1 VGFSS
6 EPGQLPGWGS
16 PVSTNS
22 FSPNTPGSEGVGSLS
37 PSNSSSAQRIE
48 LGELDLDTLLRLGV
62 AQGASDI
69 HLRVATPPMLRKDGD
84 IFYTKLPPVSL
95 DSMKGYLQRMVPK
108 SHIPKLQQRTD
119 HDFSF
124 SMPGLARFRVNL
136 FYEMSRP
143 GMVLRVVPERVP
155 QLEELDLPPVLSRF
169 TTLNRGLVLFT
180 GPTGAGKTTS
190 MAAMLEHINRSHAKH
205 IITLEDPVEF
215 VHSSQ
220 KSTITQRQLGLDTD
234 TFPNAIK
241 YALRQDPDVILLGE
255 MRDRETILSALHAAE
270 TGHLVFST
278 LHTNDAVQT
287 INRIINAFEPH
298 EREPVRLQLA
308 NVLQGTVSQRLVR
321 RADGP
326 GRYAI
331 LEIMFVT
338 PAVRDYIERSEI
350 DEIYALLK
358 NGEFEGMCSLNVALY
373 RAYQQGII
381 SDDVALKA
389 SDNPHELHQMFRG
402 AFHGQMNG

>member
-1 VGFSS
+1 MNTPNPFETEV
-6 EPGQLPGWGS
+6 PVQLP
-16 PVSTNS
+16 PQNA
-22 FSPNTPGSEGVGSLS
+22 SEADAYMSEALRAGASG
-37 PSNSSSAQRIE
+37 QRIE

-62 AQGASDI
+62 AQGSSDI
-69 HLRVATPPMLRKDGD
+69 HLRVGVPPMLRKDGD
-84 IFYTKLPPVSL
+84 IFYTKLPPISL
-95 DSMKGYLQRMVPK
+95 DSMKAYLQRMVPK

-136 FYEMSRP
+136 FYEMNRP

-155 QLEELDLPPVLSRF
+155 KLEDLNLPDVLGRF
-169 TTLNRGLVLFT
+169 NSLNRGLVLFT
-180 GPTGAGKTTS
+180 GPTGAGKTTT
-190 MAAMLEHINRSHAKH
+190 MAALLEQINRIQAKH

-215 VHSSQ
+215 VHTSQ
-220 KSTITQRQLGLDTD
+220 KSIITQRQLGLDTD
-234 TFPNAIK
+234 TFPNGIK
-241 YALRQDPDVILLGE
+241 YALRQDPDVVLIGE
-255 MRDRETILSALHAAE
+255 MRDRETMMAALHAAE

-298 EREPVRLQLA
+298 EREPVRFQLA

-321 RADGP
+321 KAEGA
-326 GRYAI
+326 GRLAM

-338 PAVRDYIERSEI
+338 PAVRDYIERNEI

-358 NGEFEGMCSLNVALY
+358 AGEFEGMCSLNLTLY
-373 RAYQQGII
+373 KAYQNGLITDEI
-381 SDDVALKA
+381 ALGT
-389 SDNPHELHQMFRG
+389 SDNPHELHQMLRG
-402 AFHGQMNG
+402 AFHGSV